1 MNLAPRNNDLNES
14 WTRSSLANAEMEL
27 FEIYN
32 ELRHGEES
40 NRQFSLAFAIQL
52 IMLIFYIVCLI
63 LVSGVCGGTIRYV
76 FVLKAL
82 ALLSSQSLEVGKN
95 AIIIGDDK
103 PWPGSTFFLTCL
115 LDHRSPSAAIARRI
129 IDFLT
134 NLRNLM
140 LALDESVS
148 VIFFHELHQCTS
160 KMRLRNRQVERVVKK
175 FLMAATMCLLLNF
188 LQIPIIR
195 AFPVDDLYISV
206 RATLPIDTGGCR
218 NVVFLPVSQRPSGRL
233 LLPNCSFQKRA
244 LGVPG
249 IFCNSLRNRRVVI
262 QPKQTG

>member
-115 LDHRSPSAAIARRI
+115 LDHQSPSAAFARRI

-148 VIFFHELHQCTS
+148 VIFFMSCITAPPRCGCATGRWKEWS
-160 KMRLRNRQVERVVKK
+160 K
-175 FLMAATMCLLLNF
+175 
-188 LQIPIIR
+188 
-195 AFPVDDLYISV
+195 
-206 RATLPIDTGGCR
+206 
-218 NVVFLPVSQRPSGRL
+218 
-233 LLPNCSFQKRA
+233 
-244 LGVPG
+244 
-249 IFCNSLRNRRVVI
+249 NS
-262 QPKQTG
+262 